1 MTEDHLRKITIGQPN
16 ILNSTIAVVD
26 YDPVWPVLFEEEA
39 RRIRAA
45 LGDRVLRIEHV
56 GSTSVP
62 GLASKPII
70 EIVPVVAGTANEGAY
85 VSALE
90 AAGYTLRIREP
101 DWYQHRMFK
110 GPDSDTN
117 LHCFSNRCPEVERM
131 LAFRDRLR
139 TSDADRLL
147 YEQTKRDLAAK
158 TWKYVQDYAD
168 AKSAVI
174 DEILSRARN
183 ANLQVGSK

>member
-62 GLASKPII
+62 GLAAKPII
-70 EIVPVVAGTANEGAY
+70 DIVLVVADTANEGAY

-90 AAGYTLRIREP
+90 PAGSTLR
-101 DWYQHRMFK
+101 
-110 GPDSDTN
+110 
-117 LHCFSNRCPEVERM
+117 
-131 LAFRDRLR
+131 FR
-139 TSDADRLL
+139 A
-147 YEQTKRDLAAK
+147 
-158 TWKYVQDYAD
+158 QDCH
-168 AKSAVI
+168 
-174 DEILSRARN
+174 L
-183 ANLQVGSK
+183 